1 MLSKQKMNT
10 TNLFKITIFIKL
22 FNKLEKNLFYLKDF
36 LKKLISI
43 YKIDTNLKIKAIK
56 QRKTN
61 NYFKKFLKNKNF
73 KNIL

>member
-1 MLSKQKMNT
+1 MNT

>member
-1 MLSKQKMNT
+1 MNT

-22 FNKLEKNLFYLKDF
+22 FNKLEKNLFYLKVF
-36 LKKLISI
+36 LKKLIFI
-43 YKIDTNLKIKAIK
+43 YKIDINLKIKAIK

>member
-1 MLSKQKMNT
+1 MNT

-22 FNKLEKNLFYLKDF
+22 FNKLEKNLFYLKVF